1 MGLKNQSFI
10 VADSGE
16 RESFSTG
23 AVRDTS
29 GNKPRPDLISP
40 FVLERIG
47 SHMRRGAD
55 KYSAWNWAKGMPS
68 SRFYE
73 SLMRHLMKY
82 AQGERDEDHLSAA
95 AFNLFGLIHNEEL
108 CGSRI
113 EIETEPGEFHTLS
126 ADLLDFPVFHQRE
139 NNGEVTDQS
148 VVSPQKSDGSTYGA

>member
-1 MGLKNQSFI
+1 MKNRDFI
-10 VADSGE
+10 VDDSGG
-16 RESFSTG
+16 RESFYTG

-108 CGSRI
+108 CGSPI
-113 EIETEPGEFHTLS
+113 EIEAEPGVFQTLPIG
-126 ADLLDFPVFHQRE
+126 LLDFPVFHQKNTGKKGGGLAGHERE
-139 NNGEVTDQS
+139 AD
-148 VVSPQKSDGSTYGA
+148 PYGS

>member
-1 MGLKNQSFI
+1 MKNRDFI
-10 VADSGE
+10 VDDSGE
-16 RESFSTG
+16 RESFYTG

-55 KYSAWNWAKGMPS
+55 KYFAWNWAKGMPS

-108 CGSRI
+108 CGSPI
-113 EIETEPGEFHTLS
+113 EIEAEPGVFQTLPIG
-126 ADLLDFPVFHQRE
+126 LLDFPVFHQKNTGKKGGGLAGHERE
-139 NNGEVTDQS
+139 AD
-148 VVSPQKSDGSTYGA
+148 PYGS

>member
-1 MGLKNQSFI
+1 MKNRDF
-10 VADSGE
+10 VVDDWGE
-16 RESFSTG
+16 RESGSTG

-82 AQGERDEDHLSAA
+82 AQGERDEDQLSAA
-95 AFNLFGLIHNEEL
+95 AYNLFGLIHNEEL
-108 CGSRI
+108 CGSPI
-113 EIETEPGEFHTLS
+113 EIEAEPGVFQTLPIG
-126 ADLLDFPVFHQRE
+126 LLDFPVFHQKNTGKKGGGLAGHERE
-139 NNGEVTDQS
+139 AD
-148 VVSPQKSDGSTYGA
+148 PYGS